1 MSAPKFT
8 ARGIVAISVA
18 ALTMAV
24 MPSASANHAVL
35 VEGEQDYDG
44 DGLIGQ
50 ADDND
55 NATDRIFGTITAALG
70 AANGGAGQNG
80 RVTIVTSGRFFESV
94 TIAPTTGNVTLEA
107 APGVEA
113 NVEAVAVGDRVNDF
127 PGPPNPTTLQA
138 RPASS

>member
-1 MSAPKFT
+1 M
-8 ARGIVAISVA
+8 AISVA

-50 ADDND
+50 AEDND

-70 AANGGAGQNG
+70 AANGGAGQTG

-113 NVEAVAVGDRVNDF
+113 NVEAVAVGDRVNDS
-127 PGPPNPTTLQA
+127 PDLRTPRPC
-138 RPASS
+138 RRCPASS